1 MMMTRQR
8 RGRARSV
15 WQRRARRPSRR
26 AGRCRVRIGT
36 PTVVGGLDLGRVEIE
51 PRDGAVGGGA
61 EAKRGYRRGP
71 KLLHALRLR
80 NGFHIDSRAATSGV
94 GEAVDVVSQSQLTDT

>member
-1 MMMTRQR
+1 MTRQR
-8 RGRARSV
+8 RGRARPIG
-15 WQRRARRPSRR
+15 QRRVRRPSRR

-36 PTVVGGLDLGRVEIE
+36 STVVGGLDLGRVEVE

-61 EAKRGYRRGP
+61 EAKRGDRRGP
-71 KLLHALRLR
+71 ELLHALRLR

-94 GEAVDVVSQSQLTDT
+94 GEAFDGVSQSQSTDT